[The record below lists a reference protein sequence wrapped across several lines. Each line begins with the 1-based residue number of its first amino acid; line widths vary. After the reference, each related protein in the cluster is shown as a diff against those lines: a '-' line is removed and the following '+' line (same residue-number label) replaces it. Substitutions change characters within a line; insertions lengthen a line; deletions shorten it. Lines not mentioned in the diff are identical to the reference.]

1 MGINAENTAK
11 IIGAYATPTPGIK
24 APGADGSSPV
34 AAARRAKH
42 LNFEGPSWKF
52 SFAGLPNYKAPVVRD
67 DCNAAELLGVDVPG
81 AIYDAMA

>member
-42 LNFEGPSWKF
+42 FEGHFGKV

-81 AIYDAMA
+81 AIYDATA